1 MAFELIENHY
11 ILEEEQKQAD
21 DSRNRRRSKRLE
33 SERGHG
39 LVLLPPNKKI
49 CDGQMVA
56 AQSRYPQHKCS

>member
-21 DSRNRRRSKRLE
+21 DHRNCRCSKLLE

-39 LVLLPPNKKI
+39 LVSLPPNKKI
-49 CDGQMVA
+49 VMD
-56 AQSRYPQHKCS
+56 K